1 MDRVQPPSG
10 AFSDPGACTWSRVI
24 RRSRSVAVGLLCLE
38 LSDERIPW
46 LVALRGL
53 QEAPFLILTEKIF
66 GPLRGPVEGIH

>member
-38 LSDERIPW
+38 FRDECIPW

-53 QEAPFLILTEKIF
+53 QEASFLILTDKVF
-66 GPLRGPVEGIH
+66 GPLREPIEGIH